1 MSLKVSLGHKGNVLE
16 PTAEKARLL
25 RLESPILNSAELD
38 TIMGAYG
45 DGRVWW

>member
-38 TIMGAYG
+38 TIMGAYV
-45 DGRVWW
+45 DGRV